1 MKINTKTKI
10 YTHEGAP
17 AKKINVKQQLRRT
30 LMACMLW
37 ENNFYE
43 SGENIA
49 ERIIRLAD
57 QCDLLFL
64 KSIAVK
70 ARTEQKLRHAPLLI
84 LLSMIKRGG
93 KVTADAIEEV
103 INRPDEI
110 TELVAMYWMN
120 GRKMLTRSMRQG
132 LGKAF
137 LKFDE
142 YQLFKWNRDGDV
154 KLRDVLFMSHAKP
167 TKDKEDLFKRIAN
180 NELKTPDTWESKM
193 AAGGDKK
200 EVFTDLLTRKKLGYM
215 ALLRN
220 LRGMLNC
227 GVDEDL
233 IKKAIVNPS
242 ASPLPFRF
250 IAAAKHAP
258 RFERQLDEAMGKV
271 LESKQKISGKTVLL
285 VDVSGSMRCNLSQK
299 SDLSRIDA
307 ACALAILL
315 SGLCEDIRIF
325 TFSSVLV
332 EVAPRVGMSLKD
344 TIVRSQPNL
353 FTYLGISVRKIDQE
367 INYDRLVVISDE
379 QSHDAVPDPK
389 GRGYMLNI
397 ASYKNGVGYGP
408 WIHIDGF
415 SESCVDYIQE
425 YEREINT
432 KT

>member
-10 YTHEGAP
+10 YTHEGAT

-43 SGENIA
+43 SGEDVA

-57 QCDLLFL
+57 QCDLEFL
-64 KSIAVK
+64 KSLAIE

-93 KVTADAIEEV
+93 KVTSEAIEEV

-142 YQLFKWNRDGDV
+142 YQLAKWNRGGDV

-167 TKDKEDLFKRIAN
+167 PKDKEDLFKRIAN
-180 NELKTPDTWESKM
+180 DELKTPDTWESKM

-200 EVFTDLLTRKKLGYM
+200 EVFTDLLTREKLGYM

-220 LRGMLNC
+220 LRGMVEC

-233 IKKAIVNPS
+233 IKRSIVNPT
-242 ASPLPFRF
+242 AAPLPFRF

-258 RFERQLDEAMGKV
+258 RFERQLDEAMAKV
-271 LESKQKISGKTVLL
+271 LESKEKIGGKTVLL
-285 VDVSGSMRCNLSQK
+285 VDVSGSMRCPLSQK

-325 TFSSVLV
+325 TFSSGLV

-344 TIVRSQPNL
+344 TIVRSQPNGT
-353 FTYLGISVRKIDQE
+353 TYLGRSVCRIDQKV
-367 INYDRLVVISDE
+367 NYDRLVVITDE